1 MDKNHSHI
9 YPSLRRAAAL
19 LCAALLFAG
28 CRGCPAS
35 KADSP
40 AAGSGTASIS
50 ASAQADGWAL
60 KASNA
65 APVIWRRRLLPVSS
79 TGSAAG
85 GMHTAIG
92 PATSR

>member
-28 CRGCPAS
+28 CGGCPAS

-50 ASAQADGWAL
+50 ASAQADGS
-60 KASNA
+60 ASASSATDSDAGASGNA
-65 APVIWRRRLLPVSS
+65 AQPDGMVIRDGMATLLDL
-79 TGSAAG
+79 
-85 GMHTAIG
+85 
-92 PATSR
+92 